1 MTFIAKIETR
11 PDSPCESG
19 MQPRVPVAPGEENSV
34 LDTSLDEVY
43 FALQLLESNR
53 QLSLANRM
61 EDWTSLGQH
70 KRKPEFPV
78 VTRESRRSLRK
89 TTWLPRH
96 HKMRPLAT
104 TAYQEKSHVPSWS
117 TKRYL
122 APLMRPPYP
131 DFPVS
136 VQESPVDAWADS
148 ALLWAQGHWMHQWVH
163 MSFWRWS
170 SLLSLRLP

>member
-1 MTFIAKIETR
+1 
-11 PDSPCESG
+11 

-96 HKMRPLAT
+96 RKMRPLAT
-104 TAYQEKSHVPSWS
+104 TGYQEKSHVPS
-117 TKRYL
+117 
-122 APLMRPPYP
+122 
-131 DFPVS
+131 
-136 VQESPVDAWADS
+136 
-148 ALLWAQGHWMHQWVH
+148 
-163 MSFWRWS
+163 
-170 SLLSLRLP
+170 